1 MRSKQFLLCTALFG
15 SLAAPLPALA
25 QVRTE
30 PFENQRIESVQVTID
45 NPSPDAALNSRVEDL
60 VRRTLAAYPSSRF
73 SEDRLI
79 AALARLSRTPEIRA
93 TRHEVVNGSTGG
105 VQLRV
110 AVTLADGAAPQ
121 AEASPQFPTLYQSN
135 GTLVRAK
142 LETLA
147 MYY

>member
-1 MRSKQFLLCTALFG
+1 MQSKHRLLGLALFC
-15 SLAAPLPALA
+15 SLAGLQPSYA
-25 QVRTE
+25 QVRTD
-30 PFENQRIESVQVTID
+30 PFEHQRIESVQVTID

-79 AALARLSRTPEIRA
+79 AALARLSRAPEIRA

-110 AVTLADGAAPQ
+110 AVTLANGAAPP
-121 AEASPQFPTLYQSN
+121 ADASPQFPTLYQSN